1 MIHYDKKTF
10 EQIYKSNYRQM
21 YRFAYSLLEEEED
34 ARDAVS
40 QAFTQLWHNQPQM
53 KADALTGYLLVAV
66 RNLCLNTLRKRRL
79 QTELEKELKTE
90 QLVSQ
95 EQERQELMD
104 ELARVIKEN
113 LSEKDRQILSL
124 HYDEELTYAET
135 AKVLDISPSA
145 VNKHITQSLAKIRS
159 IFKTANL

>member
-1 MIHYDKKTF
+1 
-10 EQIYKSNYRQM
+10 
-21 YRFAYSLLEEEED
+21 
-34 ARDAVS
+34 
-40 QAFTQLWHNQPQM
+40 
-53 KADALTGYLLVAV
+53 
-66 RNLCLNTLRKRRL
+66 
-79 QTELEKELKTE
+79 
-90 QLVSQ
+90 
-95 EQERQELMD
+95 MD